1 MPDGR
6 WAIVILL
13 SLLAAM
19 SAGCRDTHHSAEQPR
34 AAIAVRDTT
43 ANELR
48 SGLPRVA
55 VIDTAT
61 TNVAWFIA
69 GMAPLAG
76 SGLDSLT
83 STATWR
89 EYHQMSDRAWRDF
102 LTHQYAGVRRFSAT
116 IPAIVDSG
124 ATVLYPFSGPDL
136 LYVHAMFPTAE
147 RYVMFGL
154 EPPGAVPDLDAVA
167 AGDVQ
172 EVMQAAAA
180 SIEEIISCSFFRT
193 IDMRTEMSTS
203 HLQGTLPIVMQL
215 AVRTGNHIVDVRFF
229 SLDADGRPVYRE
241 APAAE
246 ATGYGTGFELELSDA
261 DDGSTRHTVVYLC
274 CDASDNGMAGSG
286 KRAGEYLQRIDGQ
299 VVCYIKAA
307 SYLMHKS
314 YFSNI
319 RSLILARS
327 ALIVQD
333 DSGIPFRFFTPDVWM
348 VHLYGSYTEPID
360 MFKEF
365 TQDDLV
371 AAYSARTAELGVRFG
386 YLRQSAVQVAVKR
399 RGP

>member
-1 MPDGR
+1 MYNER
-6 WAIVILL
+6 WAIMILL
-13 SLLAAM
+13 SLLAAV
-19 SAGCRDTHHSAEQPR
+19 SAGCRDPHYSAEQAQ

-43 ANELR
+43 VEELR
-48 SGLPRVA
+48 SELPRRA
-55 VIDTAT
+55 AIDTAT
-61 TNVAWFIA
+61 TNVARFIA
-69 GMAPLAG
+69 GLVPLSG

-83 STATWR
+83 STAAWL
-89 EYHQMSDRAWRDF
+89 EYRQISDRAWRNF
-102 LTHQYAGVRRFSAT
+102 MTHQYASVRRFSAT
-116 IPAIVDSG
+116 IPATVEPR

-136 LYVHAMFPTAE
+136 LYVHAMFPAAE

-154 EPPGAVPDLDAVA
+154 EPPGAVPDLNAVA
-167 AGDVQ
+167 AVDVQ
-172 EVMQAAAA
+172 EVMKAAAA

-193 IDMRTEMSTS
+193 IDMRTELATN
-203 HLQGTLPIVMQL
+203 HLLGALPIIMQL
-215 AVRTGNHIVDVRFF
+215 AVRTGNHVVGVRFF
-229 SLDADGRPVYRE
+229 SLDVGGVPVYRE
-241 APAAE
+241 TPAAE
-246 ATGYGTGFELELSDA
+246 TAGYGTGFELELSDA

-286 KRAGEYLQRIDGQ
+286 KRVGDYLRQ
-299 VVCYIKAA
+299 VDDQAVCYIKAA

-319 RSLILARS
+319 RSLILSRS

-333 DSGIPFRFFTPDVWM
+333 DSGIPFRYFTPDVWT

-371 AAYSARTAELGVRFG
+371 AAYSDRTRDLGVRFG
-386 YLRQSAVQVAVKR
+386 YLRQSAVQVAVR
-399 RGP
+399 RSNP

>member
-6 WAIVILL
+6 WAIVFLL
-13 SLLAAM
+13 PLLAAM
-19 SAGCRDTHHSAEQPR
+19 SAGCRDTRHSAGQAQ
-34 AAIAVRDTT
+34 AAVAVRDTT
-43 ANELR
+43 VEELH
-48 SGLPRVA
+48 STLPRVTA
-55 VIDTAT
+55 IDTAT
-61 TNVAWFIA
+61 TNVARFIA
-69 GMAPLAG
+69 GMEPLAG

-83 STATWR
+83 NTAAWR
-89 EYHQMSDRAWRDF
+89 GYHQISDRAWRDF
-102 LTHQYAGVRRFSAT
+102 LTHQYASVRRFSAT
-116 IPAIVDSG
+116 IPETTDSN

-167 AGDVQ
+167 ARDVQ
-172 EVMQAAAA
+172 EVVQAAAA

-193 IDMRTEMSTS
+193 IDMRTELATD
-203 HLQGTLPIVMQL
+203 HLLGTLPIVMQL
-215 AVRTGNHIVDVRFF
+215 AVRTGNYIVGVRFF
-229 SLDADGRPVYRE
+229 SLDVDGVPAYRE
-241 APAAE
+241 APVADT
-246 ATGYGTGFELELSDA
+246 TGYGTGFELKLCDA

-274 CDASDNGMAGSG
+274 CDASDSGMAGRG
-286 KRAGEYLQRIDGQ
+286 KGVGEYLRQ
-299 VVCYIKAA
+299 VDDQAVCYIKAA

-333 DSGIPFRFFTPDVWM
+333 DSGIPFRYFTPDVWT
-348 VHLYGSYTEPID
+348 VHLYGSYTKPID

-371 AAYSARTAELGVRFG
+371 AAYSARTEDLGVRFG
-386 YLRQSAVQVAVKR
+386 YLRQSAVQVAVR
-399 RGP
+399 RRDP